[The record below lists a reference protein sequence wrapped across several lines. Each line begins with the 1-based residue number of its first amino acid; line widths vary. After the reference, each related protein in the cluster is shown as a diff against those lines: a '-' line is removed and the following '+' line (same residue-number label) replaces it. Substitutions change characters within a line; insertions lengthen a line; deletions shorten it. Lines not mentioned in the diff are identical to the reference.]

1 MTMGR
6 YTVPTCMNVPGLFS
20 SALKRICFLGRWIC
34 EDDRVSQLLSHFA
47 DQLVPPGAGSEGRG
61 GIQRSEDDFKLGS
74 SLVPFLKVG
83 WSSRNIRSFDPGTYD
98 FTDLYFIH
106 LIDAVLPFFVDFP
119 HLCAEN
125 RQIPN
130 LMPMLLRDGEL
141 FWNPTVRGPWWNKRT
156 FLGGDRLRQHWFDK
170 DWHGYFGWECDWWNI
185 YLGCLEVWNPNL
197 QA

>member
-1 MTMGR
+1 MTTGR
-6 YTVPTCMNVPGLFS
+6 YTVPTCMNLPGLYS
-20 SALKRICFLGRWIC
+20 SVLKRIFFLGRWIC

-47 DQLVPPGAGSEGRG
+47 DQLVPLGAGSEGRG

-74 SLVPFLKVG
+74 SLVPFLKGVIIPQYKEFRPRHI
-83 WSSRNIRSFDPGTYD
+83 WFYR
-98 FTDLYFIH
+98 FIFYTSH
-106 LIDAVLPFFVDFP
+106 RCCPSIFCWPSTPLQWN
-119 HLCAEN
+119 C
-125 RQIPN
+125 QIPN

-170 DWHGYFGWECDWWNI
+170 DWHGYFAWVCDWCNI
-185 YLGCLEVWNPNL
+185 HLGCLEVWNPNL